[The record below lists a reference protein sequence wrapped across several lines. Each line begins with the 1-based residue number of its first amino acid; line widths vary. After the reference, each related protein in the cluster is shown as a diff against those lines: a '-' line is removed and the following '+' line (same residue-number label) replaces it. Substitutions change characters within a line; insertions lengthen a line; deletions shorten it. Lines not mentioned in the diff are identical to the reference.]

1 MSTSLPVVRE
11 GLLRKNCRSFGFCP
25 NYLSFFPPS
34 WLILTFNGTKI
45 NLINDGCR
53 CLTTES
59 DFPNFFLVDN
69 TIEFVQSVDYKKN
82 ILCDWRIHLLQGKQ
96 AFRKRNSEGKVCPG
110 GFPVKMQ
117 VLPDYSLK
125 SMSWPSEQ
133 KKLVS
138 AVPAVV
144 VRWPPQGLLDP
155 LNTECPTSTPSFG
168 SPEGKKKKRQ

>member
-1 MSTSLPVVRE
+1 ME
-11 GLLRKNCRSFGFCP
+11 
-25 NYLSFFPPS
+25 
-34 WLILTFNGTKI
+34 KI
-45 NLINDGCR
+45 NLINDGGR

-69 TIEFVQSVDYKKN
+69 TIEFVQSVDYKKKKH
-82 ILCDWRIHLLQGKQ
+82 ILFDRIHLLQGKQ

-117 VLPDYSLK
+117 VLPDYTLK

-138 AVPAVV
+138 AVPAVE
-144 VRWPPQGLLDP
+144 VR
-155 LNTECPTSTPSFG
+155 
-168 SPEGKKKKRQ
+168 